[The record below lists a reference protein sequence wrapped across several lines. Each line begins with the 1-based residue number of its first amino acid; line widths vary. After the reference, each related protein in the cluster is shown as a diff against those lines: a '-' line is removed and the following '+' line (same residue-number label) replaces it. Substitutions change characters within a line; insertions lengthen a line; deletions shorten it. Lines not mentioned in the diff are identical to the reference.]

1 MRSIMAPWLE
11 PSSKSWVSQ
20 LAGYSLIATA
30 TYIYAIHKI
39 ASPRTGLGIFLSL
52 IIIRFLGHTWL
63 SFVSEHASNP
73 YLDEV
78 FHVPQA
84 QVYCDGK
91 FGVWDDKI
99 TTPPGLYILTILEM
113 RLSGLACSVYSLR
126 EFNVKI
132 ISYLTIAVI
141 ASRAQLGQL
150 RAASNAR
157 TSSPYSV
164 DSFWIGINVT
174 LFPVLFFFSGL
185 YYTDVLSTFAV
196 LLAYINHLGRMYSD
210 RPSTA
215 SNVRTIF
222 LGLLALSVRQ
232 TNIFWVVVYMGGLEV
247 VHIIKTLCP
256 ETTAAPA
263 FQTLSEQIS
272 FYVRRYSVGD
282 IHDPPLNLAYPID
295 LVLSAVSIAIAGICN
310 LGTIIR
316 RQIWPHLI
324 VLGAFVGFVVWNG
337 GVVLGDKSNHVA
349 TLHLAQMLYIWPLF
363 AFFSAPLFIP
373 SLIDLAIY
381 VLQVITGST
390 KSDLHSEKPRVS
402 ESNPRVTSIPNQSA
416 VLKAF
421 NHIGSSHTVHSLLV
435 LAGALVT
442 TTLIV
447 RYNTIIHPF
456 TLADNRHFMFYIFR
470 YTILRSWWIRYA
482 LVPVYIICGW
492 LCWVA
497 LQGSPSTTP
506 PAQKRQWILTPF
518 STKVL
523 ALTPPPT
530 SKKSLD
536 VTLAAV
542 DTATIPPSTSTAL
555 ILLAATISLVTA
567 PLVEPRY
574 FILPWVF
581 WRLLVPTRSAF
592 PWLGSTSLISRHLVP
607 LLETVWFLLI
617 NVATMYI
624 FITRPFYWR
633 GPDGEM
639 LDGGNVQRFM
649 W

>member
-1 MRSIMAPWLE
+1 MTPWLE
-11 PSSKSWVSQ
+11 PSSSWVSQ

-39 ASPRTGLGIFLSL
+39 ASPRTGLAIFLSL
-52 IIIRFLGHTWL
+52 ITIQFLGHTWL
-63 SFVSEHASNP
+63 SFVTKHASNP

-99 TTPPGLYILTILEM
+99 TTPPGLYILTILET

-132 ISYLTIAVI
+132 ISYLIIAVV
-141 ASRAQLGQL
+141 ASRAQLRQL
-150 RAASNAR
+150 GTASNAP
-157 TSSPYSV
+157 TSNLYSV
-164 DSFWIGINVT
+164 DSFWTGINVT

-185 YYTDVLSTFAV
+185 YYTDVLSTFVV

-210 RPSTA
+210 NPSTA

-232 TNIFWVVVYMGGLEV
+232 TNIFWVVVYMGGLEI
-247 VHIIKTLCP
+247 VHAIKTLCP

-263 FQTLSEQIS
+263 FQTLSEQVS
-272 FYVRRYSVGD
+272 FYVWRYSLGD

-295 LVLSAVSIAIAGICN
+295 LVLSAVSIGIAATCN

-363 AFFSAPLFIP
+363 AFFSAPHFIP
-373 SLIDLAIY
+373 SLIDITIY

-390 KSDLHSEKPRVS
+390 KSDLHSKKPPVS
-402 ESNPRVTSIPNQSA
+402 GSNPKGTSMSNQSS

-421 NHIGSSHTVHSLLV
+421 NHIGSSHTLHYILI
-435 LAGALVT
+435 LAGTLVM

-482 LVPVYIICGW
+482 LVPVYVICGW
-492 LCWVA
+492 LCWAA
-497 LQGSPSTTP
+497 LQGSPSTTL

-518 STKVL
+518 STK
-523 ALTPPPT
+523 ALTLSPPPT
-530 SKKSLD
+530 GKKLSSVAL
-536 VTLAAV
+536 TAV
-542 DTATIPPSTSTAL
+542 DATVMPPSTSTAL
-555 ILLAATISLVTA
+555 ILLAATLSLITA

-581 WRLLVPTRSAF
+581 WRLLIPTRPIFAG
-592 PWLGSTSLISRHLVP
+592 LGLTSLISKHLVP

-633 GPDGEM
+633 GQDGEL

>member
-1 MRSIMAPWLE
+1 MTPWLE
-11 PSSKSWVSQ
+11 PSSSWVSQ

-39 ASPRTGLGIFLSL
+39 ASPRAGLGIFLSL
-52 IIIRFLGHTWL
+52 ITIQFLGHTWL
-63 SFVSEHASNP
+63 SFVTQHASNP

-99 TTPPGLYILTILEM
+99 TTPPGLYILTILGI
-113 RLSGLACSVYSLR
+113 RLSGLSCSVYNLR
-126 EFNVKI
+126 EFNVEI
-132 ISYLTIAVI
+132 ISYLAVAVI

-150 RAASNAR
+150 RTASDVR
-157 TSSPYSV
+157 TSSLYSV
-164 DSFWIGINVT
+164 DSFWTGINIT

-196 LLAYINHLGRMYSD
+196 LLAYINHLGRMYSEK
-210 RPSTA
+210 PSAA

-222 LGLLALSVRQ
+222 LGLLTLSVRQ

-247 VHIIKTLCP
+247 VHVIKTLCP
-256 ETTAAPA
+256 ETTAVPA

-272 FYVRRYSVGD
+272 FYVWRYSLGD
-282 IHDPPLNLAYPID
+282 IHDPLLNLAHPIVD
-295 LVLSAVSIAIAGICN
+295 LVLSAVSIGVAAICN

-316 RQIWPHLI
+316 RQIWPHLV
-324 VLGAFVGFVVWNG
+324 VLGAFVGFVIWNG

-381 VLQVITGST
+381 VFQVITGST
-390 KSDLHSEKPRVS
+390 KSDLHSKKPPVS
-402 ESNPRVTSIPNQSA
+402 RSNPKGTSMPNQSA

-421 NHIGSSHTVHSLLV
+421 NHIGSSHTLHSVLI
-435 LAGALVT
+435 LAGALMT

-456 TLADNRHFMFYIFR
+456 TLADNRHFMFYVFR

-482 LVPVYIICGW
+482 LVPVYVICGW
-492 LCWVA
+492 LCWAA
-497 LQGSPSTTP
+497 LQGSPSTTL

-518 STKVL
+518 STKAL
-523 ALTPPPT
+523 ALSPPPT
-530 SKKSLD
+530 GKKLSN
-536 VTLAAV
+536 VTLTTADAA
-542 DTATIPPSTSTAL
+542 AIPPSTSTAL
-555 ILLAATISLVTA
+555 ILLAATLSLVTA

-581 WRLLVPTRSAF
+581 WRLLIPTRPTF
-592 PWLGSTSLISRHLVP
+592 PGLGSTSLISQHLVP

-617 NVATMYI
+617 NVATMYV

-633 GPDGEM
+633 GPDGEL